1 MKTPPG
7 RRIARQRRA
16 HAQLREN
23 VSPDGIALDAEGA
36 GWLANP
42 EGKFGVMRGR
52 EGGEIVE
59 RIALDTEGYAVMPGG
74 PERRHLFICGSDSHD
89 PAEIA
94 RTPSA
99 NLRVVEAGVPGAG
112 PP

>member
-7 RRIARQRRA
+7 RRIARQRRV
-16 HAQLREN
+16 HAQLPED
-23 VSPDGIALDAEGA
+23 VSPDGIALVAESA

-42 EGKFGVMRGR
+42 EDTFGVMRVR
-52 EGGEIVE
+52 KGGEIVE

-74 PERRHLFICGSDSHD
+74 PERRHLFLCGSDSHD

-99 NLRVVEAGVPGAG
+99 TLRVVEAGVPGAG
-112 PP
+112 TP